1 MVKAVIIFMD
11 YINMSAFEKT
21 HQNLSSQYYVIL
33 HIQILQSIL
42 FFFFVFEV
50 HLRVLKSFLI
60 ADTSDLIIVS
70 CE

>member
-42 FFFFVFEV
+42 FFFC
-50 HLRVLKSFLI
+50 L
-60 ADTSDLIIVS
+60 
-70 CE
+70 